1 MSPGHG
7 LGWSV
12 SSLVAMASTTLV
24 KSRRFRL
31 RGLGS
36 RRFRLRGL
44 GFDDPWKSLGF
55 RVSGEE
61 RVERCHAIITNVG
74 LKAKI

>member
-1 MSPGHG
+1 MAWAG
-7 LGWSV
+7 LCLPSWPWHRRP
-12 SSLVAMASTTLV
+12 LV